1 MNLIISTVLQEKRRI
16 DYMLEKYQE
25 ILAGLPRGTLSEKS
39 VNENTYYY
47 LKYRD
52 GKKVV
57 SQYIRKQDV
66 DTLRQQIEK
75 RIHIETM
82 IKSLLEE
89 QELAARVLEGNV

>member
-25 ILAGLPRGTLSEKS
+25 ALAGLPKGTLYEKL
-39 VNENTYYY
+39 VNGNTYYY

-52 GKKVV
+52 GKKVI

-66 DTLRQQIEK
+66 GALRKQIEK
-75 RIHIETM
+75 RRHIETM
-82 IKSLLEE
+82 IRSLQEE

>member
-75 RIHIETM
+75 RRHIETM
-82 IKSLLEE
+82 IKSLQEE
-89 QELAARVLEGNV
+89 QELAARILEGNV

>member
-1 MNLIISTVLQEKRRI
+1 MNLIISTVLQEKHRI

-25 ILAGLPRGTLSEKS
+25 ALAGLPKGTLSEKL
-39 VNENTYYY
+39 VNGNTYYY

-52 GKKVV
+52 GKKVI

-66 DTLRQQIEK
+66 GALRKQIEK
-75 RIHIETM
+75 RRHIETM
-82 IKSLLEE
+82 IRSLQEE

>member
-1 MNLIISTVLQEKRRI
+1 MNLIISTVLQEKLRI

-25 ILAGLPRGTLSEKS
+25 TLAGLPRGTLSEKS

-75 RIHIETM
+75 RRHIETM
-82 IKSLLEE
+82 IKSLQEE
-89 QELAARVLEGNV
+89 QELAARILEGNV

>member
-25 ILAGLPRGTLSEKS
+25 ALAGLPKGTLSEKQ
-39 VNENTYYY
+39 VNGNTYYY

-52 GKKVV
+52 GKKVI

-66 DTLRQQIEK
+66 DALRKHIEK
-75 RIHIETM
+75 RRHIETM
-82 IKSLLEE
+82 IRSLQEE
-89 QELAARVLEGNV
+89 QELAARVLEGNI

>member
-25 ILAGLPRGTLSEKS
+25 ALAGLPKGTFSEKL
-39 VNENTYYY
+39 VNGNTYYY

-52 GKKVV
+52 GKKVI

-66 DTLRQQIEK
+66 GALRKQIEK
-75 RIHIETM
+75 RRHIETM
-82 IKSLLEE
+82 IRSLQEE

>member
-75 RIHIETM
+75 RRHIETM

>member
-25 ILAGLPRGTLSEKS
+25 ALAGLPKGTLSEKL
-39 VNENTYYY
+39 VNGNTYYY

-52 GKKVV
+52 GKKVI

-66 DTLRQQIEK
+66 GALRKQIEK
-75 RIHIETM
+75 RRHIETM
-82 IKSLLEE
+82 IRSLQEE
-89 QELAARVLEGNV
+89 QKLAARVLEGNV

>member
-16 DYMLEKYQE
+16 DYMLEKYKE
-25 ILAGLPRGTLSEKS
+25 ALAGLPKGTLSEKL
-39 VNENTYYY
+39 VNGNTYYY

-52 GKKVV
+52 GKKVI

-66 DTLRQQIEK
+66 GALRKQIEK
-75 RIHIETM
+75 RRHIETM
-82 IKSLLEE
+82 IRSLQEE